1 MNVLLAVALLA
12 TGAVIGF
19 LFAALIAVAVDD
31 KTNEKSA
38 RRRWWGNE

>member
-12 TGAVIGF
+12 IGAVIGF
-19 LFAALIAVAVDD
+19 LFAALFDAAADD